1 MNLTQEQIAQIENA
15 PILFEWEIIVPFGP
29 TVPIIRLILSLVFFA
44 VFIGLGIYTTAYFPF
59 FTCAISIP
67 VSIQFFVMADN
78 HYHYYL
84 TRYGYY
90 YTRYQKVPEFGYK
103 LTAIFMVLGVIVAIV
118 GTMVIG
124 PMAFVG
130 GGMFLLTG
138 ILGKGLPLGP
148 DMTRNYRKIDP
159 KLKYVMFIITEKR
172 KISIKT
178 DPLRTR
184 NNLHLNYPETEKEKI
199 ISVFSK
205 ILSNPEIYRVK
216 DEDSYLEHPKFEELI
231 KNKVE

>member
-1 MNLTQEQIAQIENA
+1 MITAEEKAKIESA
-15 PILFEWEIIVPFGP
+15 PLLYEWEILLPLGP
-29 TVPIIRLILSLVFFA
+29 NMHKVRLIYALT
-44 VFIGLGIYTTAYFPF
+44 VFILFLGSAIYFNGNIYLIIS
-59 FTCAISIP
+59 AIIIP
-67 VSIQFFVMADN
+67 SAIQFFMWADYQ
-78 HYHYYL
+78 YHYYL

-90 YTRYQKVPEFGYK
+90 YTSYQKVPEFGYK

-148 DMTRNYRKIDP
+148 DLTRNYGKINP
-159 KLKYVMFIITEKR
+159 EFKYVMFVIIKQR
-172 KISIKT
+172 RLSIKT

-184 NNLHLNYPETEKEKI
+184 ENIYLNYPEAQKEKI

-205 ILSNPEIYRVK
+205 ILSNPETYRLK
-216 DEDSYLEHPKFEELI
+216 DEDDYYEHPKFKELM

>member
-1 MNLTQEQIAQIENA
+1 MITEEEKAKIEM
-15 PILFEWEIIVPFGP
+15 PPLLYEWEILLPLGP
-29 TVPIIRLILSLVFFA
+29 NMHKFRLIFSLTAFF
-44 VFIGLGIYTTAYFPF
+44 FLIGCGIYADELIF
-59 FTCAISIP
+59 FTILAIFIP
-67 VSIQFFVMADN
+67 PIFQFFVGAD
-78 HYHYYL
+78 YQSHYYL

-90 YTRYQKVPEFGYK
+90 YTHYQKVPEFGYK

-118 GTMVIG
+118 GTIVIG

-148 DMTRNYRKIDP
+148 DMTRNYGKINP
-159 KLKYVMFIITEKR
+159 EFKYVMFVIIKQR
-172 KISIKT
+172 QLSIKT

-184 NNLHLNYPETEKEKI
+184 ENIYLNYPEAQKEKI

-205 ILSNPEIYRVK
+205 LLSNPKTYGVK
-216 DEDSYLEHPKFEELI
+216 DEDDYYEHPKFKELM

>member
-1 MNLTQEQIAQIENA
+1 MNLTQEEKAKIESA
-15 PILFEWEIIVPFGP
+15 PILYEWETLGYIERRIRIV
-29 TVPIIRLILSLVFFA
+29 RLILSITIFF
-44 VFIGLGIYTTAYFPF
+44 FFLGCAIYTELYITFIIL
-59 FTCAISIP
+59 AIVMSFGT
-67 VSIQFFVMADN
+67 QFFMLADYQ
-78 HYHYYL
+78 YHYYL

-90 YTRYQKVPEFGYK
+90 YTSYQKVPEFGYK

-118 GTMVIG
+118 GTMVVG

-148 DMTRNYRKIDP
+148 DMTRNYGKINP
-159 KLKYVMFIITEKR
+159 EFKYVMFVIIKQR
-172 KISIKT
+172 RLSIKT

-184 NNLHLNYPETEKEKI
+184 ENIYLNYPEAQKEKI

-205 ILSNPEIYRVK
+205 ILSNPETYRLK
-216 DEDSYLEHPKFEELI
+216 DEDDYYEHPKFKELM